1 MPAFLFTL
9 EETLVSGWNISHKI
23 DRSVQVGLGLS
34 SPWQFDAIILQKK
47 ISLCSQYW
55 FVFFPPVLPLSRLKK
70 QLIAVSNW
78 NWTSM
83 GNSPWIHGST
93 FDQWDLTKLILITW
107 LARGRTQLGTFF
119 HFKRTTR
126 SGNQFGYLAFFSDLL
141 IVRPRKTIKTGI
153 SPKKAHSTASN
164 PWSRFYEWGEC
175 GPPTRSK
182 IEP

>member
-119 HFKRTTR
+119 PIWSEQRGVEI
-126 SGNQFGYLAFFSDLL
+126 SLAIWPSLVIFSSFDREKL
-141 IVRPRKTIKTGI
+141 
-153 SPKKAHSTASN
+153 
-164 PWSRFYEWGEC
+164 
-175 GPPTRSK
+175 
-182 IEP
+182 